1 MKPRQK
7 PVHRNE
13 RGVVIIWSAFFM
25 IMMLGFVALGI
36 DVAKIMATR
45 TELQN
50 AADAAALAGASA
62 LDLNTGKIRPDSALI
77 RATQTAQHNKAFVDG
92 PVPVTLL
99 AGDVTVDPNENT
111 VFVKVRRDPT
121 SDGSMITHV
130 AQVLGIKNV
139 EVSAVAKAKAEPTC
153 EQCERMVP
161 MGAVPPLGQQN
172 FLTGC
177 TNSYVLKSAAGGS
190 GTIAPGNYQ
199 ALDFPEC
206 DEGACAGMSETGA
219 STFRCLLANGYGCCV
234 RIGQVIQTEP
244 GNMSG
249 PTNQGLNQRWAAD
262 TDRRSSICYQDY
274 IGNGA
279 RVVNVPIITPIGNGR
294 TQVTVTGL
302 AAFFLT
308 KQPSGNGDISAE
320 FIRMVVPGTGGGGC
334 NSTVYTIRLIE

>member
-1 MKPRQK
+1 MKPPRK
-7 PVHRNE
+7 PVHKNE

-62 LDLNTGKIRPDSALI
+62 LDLNTGKIRPDSALM
-77 RATQTAQHNKAFVDG
+77 RAQFTSHSNKAFVDD

-99 AGDVTVDPNENT
+99 AGDVSVDPNENT
-111 VFVKVRRDPT
+111 VLVTVRRDPT

-130 AQVLGIKNV
+130 AQVLGIKKV
-139 EVSAVAKAKAEPTC
+139 DVTATAKAKAETTC
-153 EQCERMVP
+153 EQCEKMVP
-161 MGAVPPLGQQN
+161 MGAVPPAGQQN
-172 FLTGC
+172 FQTGC
-177 TNSYVLKSAAGGS
+177 ANSYVLKRGGAN
-190 GTIAPGNYQ
+190 TLAPGNYQ
-199 ALDFPEC
+199 ALDFPQC
-206 DEGACAGMSETGA
+206 DEGACAGMGQTGA
-219 STFRCLLANGYGCCV
+219 NTFRCLLEHGYGCCV

-244 GNMSG
+244 GNMNG
-249 PTNQGLNQRWAAD
+249 PTNQGLNARWASD
-262 TDRRSSICYQDY
+262 TDRRSNICYQDY
-274 IGNGA
+274 VGNGA

-308 KQPSGNGDISAE
+308 KQAAGNGDITAE
-320 FIRMVVPGTGGGGC
+320 FIREVVPGTGGGGC
-334 NSTVYTIRLIE
+334 NSTVYTIRLVQ